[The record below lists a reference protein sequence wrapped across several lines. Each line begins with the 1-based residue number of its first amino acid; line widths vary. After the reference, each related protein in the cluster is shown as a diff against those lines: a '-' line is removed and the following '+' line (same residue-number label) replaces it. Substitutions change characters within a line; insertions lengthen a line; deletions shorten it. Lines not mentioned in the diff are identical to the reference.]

1 MNYKGQKLNIFTIS
15 LNGDVGIQTYY
26 CYITCIFL
34 VKIRHKCIEKAILV
48 SSLLT
53 LVVWFTLPLCE
64 FGCWWCFICLNI
76 SKNLM
81 PANINHSHEI
91 RFGIINLI
99 LKKKKVVV
107 FFFFLDLEFN
117 HLELGYSCE
126 KVMCEASSE
135 KAFF

>member
-1 MNYKGQKLNIFTIS
+1 
-15 LNGDVGIQTYY
+15 
-26 CYITCIFL
+26 
-34 VKIRHKCIEKAILV
+34 
-48 SSLLT
+48 
-53 LVVWFTLPLCE
+53 
-64 FGCWWCFICLNI
+64 
-76 SKNLM
+76 M